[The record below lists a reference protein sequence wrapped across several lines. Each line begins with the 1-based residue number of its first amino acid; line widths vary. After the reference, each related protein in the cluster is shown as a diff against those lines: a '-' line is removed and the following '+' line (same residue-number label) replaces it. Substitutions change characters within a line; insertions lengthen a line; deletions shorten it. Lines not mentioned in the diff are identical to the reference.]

1 MKKFLFTLLILTIG
15 VPVYAKN
22 INFIHVTDVHLT
34 QANAH
39 YLKEFTNEINNK
51 YQDFDFVVFTGDNI
65 NRADRNDLDS
75 FLNIIKDINLKV
87 FVTVGNHDL
96 LLSRDMTAD
105 YYMQRTRKILGKY
118 HPSSANYIFKKGNLV
133 FIAMNGVKEVIPG
146 PNGYYKESEIIW
158 LDRQLTKFKNKKVV
172 ILQHFPLLDTNS
184 RSAGLY
190 KKESYFNVL
199 NKHNNVIAVV
209 SGHYHNNREE
219 KINNVYHIVTE
230 KFSDNTYYKIISI
243 NDEDGFIYTTLVDK
257 SSICAD

>member
-15 VPVYAKN
+15 VPV
-22 INFIHVTDVHLT
+22 
-34 QANAH
+34 
-39 YLKEFTNEINNK
+39 
-51 YQDFDFVVFTGDNI
+51 
-65 NRADRNDLDS
+65 
-75 FLNIIKDINLKV
+75 LKV

-96 LLSRDMTAD
+96 LLSREMTAD
-105 YYMQRTRKILGKY
+105 YYMKRTRKILGNY

-184 RSAGLY
+184 SKGDSKSAGLY

>member
-1 MKKFLFTLLILTIG
+1 MFFKKFLFTLLILTIG

-133 FIAMNGVKEVIPG
+133 FIAMNGVI
-146 PNGYYKESEIIW
+146 
-158 LDRQLTKFKNKKVV
+158 
-172 ILQHFPLLDTNS
+172 NS
-184 RSAGLY
+184 ARAISA
-190 KKESYFNVL
+190 SF
-199 NKHNNVIAVV
+199 
-209 SGHYHNNREE
+209 
-219 KINNVYHIVTE
+219 
-230 KFSDNTYYKIISI
+230 
-243 NDEDGFIYTTLVDK
+243 LVP
-257 SSICAD
+257 

>member
-15 VPVYAKN
+15 VPV
-22 INFIHVTDVHLT
+22 
-34 QANAH
+34 
-39 YLKEFTNEINNK
+39 
-51 YQDFDFVVFTGDNI
+51 
-65 NRADRNDLDS
+65 
-75 FLNIIKDINLKV
+75 LKV

-96 LLSRDMTAD
+96 LLSREMTAD
-105 YYMQRTRKILGKY
+105 YYMKRTRKILGNY

-146 PNGYYKESEIIW
+146 PNGYYKESEILW

-184 RSAGLY
+184 KSAGLY

-199 NKHNNVIAVV
+199 N
-209 SGHYHNNREE
+209 YHNNREE

-230 KFSDNTYYKIISI
+230 KFRDNTYYKIISI